1 MYTVNHKRLAFMSV
15 TFLGPLSARSIGLPF
30 VSLSSVGSQ
39 ARGERHV
46 SIVEL
51 CEVREPHVYLARV
64 EDEGMRDAAM
74 CSGDMLVVDRSQYAE
89 HGDIV
94 VASLN
99 ARQICRRLHMRGEV
113 VILESEN
120 KDYPPLRVT
129 DNDDLIILGVVT
141 YSLKSLI
148 EEHAEPSRAG

>member
-1 MYTVNHKRLAFMSV
+1 MSV
-15 TFLGPLSARSIGLPF
+15 TFLGPLSAQGIQLPS
-30 VSLSSVGSQ
+30 VSLSAVGSPSR
-39 ARGERHV
+39 APRH
-46 SIVEL
+46 SIAAL
-51 CEVREPHVYLARV
+51 CDVREPHVYLARV
-64 EDEGMRDAAM
+64 EDEGMRGGGM

-99 ARQICRRLHMRGEV
+99 ARQICRRLYMRGEV

-120 KDYPPLRVT
+120 ADYPPLRVT

-141 YSLKSLI
+141 YSLKSLL
-148 EEHAEPSRAG
+148 EGRAAPPTAG